1 MGRIQPAS
9 LAHSRGLFAKNPA
22 AARQYFNFGH
32 PLTDWSVPVVRK
44 PDSAGLPPA
53 SAALGGAGATGWRFV
68 RCVSVNLVL
77 PRSTHSGM
85 TCHPLPRTKHG
96 PAWPAPPP
104 IPQGLWLLRQAT
116 GRWRVSSV
124 PRPALALTLRDR
136 RFHFAPV
143 IKIIVFSLQ
152 RTTLTH
158 YKVRKLGRHRLGHE
172 FHVAVHRLG
181 QLRIHLV
188 RNGHDIG

>member
-1 MGRIQPAS
+1 MGRVEATGMAYERSI
-9 LAHSRGLFAKNPA
+9 LAANPA
-22 AARQYFNFGH
+22 DSREHSNICDSITNWCVALVCR
-32 PLTDWSVPVVRK
+32 
-44 PDSAGLPPA
+44 PDPAGLPAA
-53 SAALGGAGATGWRFV
+53 SAALGRAGATGWRFV

-85 TCHPLPRTKHG
+85 TCQPLPRTKHG
-96 PAWPAPPP
+96 PAWPASPP

-143 IKIIVFSLQ
+143 IKLIVFSLQ
-152 RTTLTH
+152 RTTLT
-158 YKVRKLGRHRLGHE
+158 
-172 FHVAVHRLG
+172 
-181 QLRIHLV
+181 QLQSTKARPPSTWA
-188 RNGHDIG
+188 

>member
-1 MGRIQPAS
+1 MGRIDAAS
-9 LAHSRGLFAKNPA
+9 LAYGRSVLSTNPA
-22 AARQYFNFGH
+22 AAREHSNICDSITNWCVA
-32 PLTDWSVPVVRK
+32 LVCR
-44 PDSAGLPPA
+44 PDPAGLPPA

-85 TCHPLPRTKHG
+85 TCHPFTPHE
-96 PAWPAPPP
+96 AWPAPPP

-116 GRWRVSSV
+116 GRWRVSSA

-143 IKIIVFSLQ
+143 IKIIAFSLQ
-152 RTTLTH
+152 RTTLP
-158 YKVRKLGRHRLGHE
+158 LQCE
-172 FHVAVHRLG
+172 S
-181 QLRIHLV
+181 
-188 RNGHDIG
+188 